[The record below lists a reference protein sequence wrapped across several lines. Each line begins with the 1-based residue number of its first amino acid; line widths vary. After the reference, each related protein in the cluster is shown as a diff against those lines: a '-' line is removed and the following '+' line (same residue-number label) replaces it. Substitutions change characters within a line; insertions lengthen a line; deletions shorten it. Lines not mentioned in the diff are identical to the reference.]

1 MTRPRPGTEDQL
13 SRHHRVSL
21 LRLGDL
27 NLVVRAEV
35 DACVGDPAGWEEDTG
50 RVSEGGWSLREEGSS
65 SLWLQEVGS
74 FDPRQTM
81 VELKSASTQ
90 RSLGVRAVYQQML
103 LGGCHKL
110 VLGKHDWGRVVGV
123 IELTIEEPCIS
134 AEDADFRDRMM
145 TQLGR
150 LVELLLEIV
159 KDSRQAVV
167 VWNGLSRKLIGAA
180 AVDSTASEASLSA
193 AAASMAAAAGLS
205 SGQVLIRKAPQ
216 GKTHVYN
223 LAFNRPDV
231 RNAIT
236 LEMMTDLSRAAKYLS
251 GLPQSECRA
260 VVLSGEGK
268 SFCAGRDLKA
278 SRNFTP
284 EQAKEYLQGMK
295 DGVKAVL
302 GLPMPVIAA
311 VHGHAMGGGLEFAL
325 ASDLRVASPATV
337 LRLPETALGLI
348 PGIGGCVLL
357 PLMLPIAT
365 ALDMVYTSRPVQA
378 TEAFNLGLVNRLTES
393 DSPEDVYNE
402 ALELASAIAAN
413 GPLAVRAAKRVIR
426 KRQDEEFPPW
436 LESASAEREPLTFT
450 KDHQSALDWF
460 AAKKSPPA
468 PFEGM

>member
-193 AAASMAAAAGLS
+193 AAA
-205 SGQVLIRKAPQ
+205 
-216 GKTHVYN
+216 
-223 LAFNRPDV
+223 V
-231 RNAIT
+231 RT
-236 LEMMTDLSRAAKYLS
+236 
-251 GLPQSECRA
+251 
-260 VVLSGEGK
+260 
-268 SFCAGRDLKA
+268 
-278 SRNFTP
+278 
-284 EQAKEYLQGMK
+284 
-295 DGVKAVL
+295 
-302 GLPMPVIAA
+302 
-311 VHGHAMGGGLEFAL
+311 
-325 ASDLRVASPATV
+325 
-337 LRLPETALGLI
+337 
-348 PGIGGCVLL
+348 
-357 PLMLPIAT
+357 
-365 ALDMVYTSRPVQA
+365 A
-378 TEAFNLGLVNRLTES
+378 TE
-393 DSPEDVYNE
+393 
-402 ALELASAIAAN
+402 
-413 GPLAVRAAKRVIR
+413 
-426 KRQDEEFPPW
+426 
-436 LESASAEREPLTFT
+436 
-450 KDHQSALDWF
+450 
-460 AAKKSPPA
+460 
-468 PFEGM
+468 

>member
-1 MTRPRPGTEDQL
+1 M
-13 SRHHRVSL
+13 
-21 LRLGDL
+21 
-27 NLVVRAEV
+27 
-35 DACVGDPAGWEEDTG
+35 
-50 RVSEGGWSLREEGSS
+50 
-65 SLWLQEVGS
+65 
-74 FDPRQTM
+74 
-81 VELKSASTQ
+81 
-90 RSLGVRAVYQQML
+90 
-103 LGGCHKL
+103 
-110 VLGKHDWGRVVGV
+110 
-123 IELTIEEPCIS
+123 
-134 AEDADFRDRMM
+134 
-145 TQLGR
+145 
-150 LVELLLEIV
+150 
-159 KDSRQAVV
+159 
-167 VWNGLSRKLIGAA
+167 
-180 AVDSTASEASLSA
+180 LSA
-193 AAASMAAAAGLS
+193 ARARLCQSMAAAAGLS

>member
-1 MTRPRPGTEDQL
+1 
-13 SRHHRVSL
+13 
-21 LRLGDL
+21 
-27 NLVVRAEV
+27 
-35 DACVGDPAGWEEDTG
+35 
-50 RVSEGGWSLREEGSS
+50 
-65 SLWLQEVGS
+65 
-74 FDPRQTM
+74 
-81 VELKSASTQ
+81 
-90 RSLGVRAVYQQML
+90 
-103 LGGCHKL
+103 
-110 VLGKHDWGRVVGV
+110 
-123 IELTIEEPCIS
+123 
-134 AEDADFRDRMM
+134 
-145 TQLGR
+145 
-150 LVELLLEIV
+150 
-159 KDSRQAVV
+159 
-167 VWNGLSRKLIGAA
+167 
-180 AVDSTASEASLSA
+180 
-193 AAASMAAAAGLS
+193 MAAAAGLS

-223 LAFNRPDV
+223 IAFNRPDV

-284 EQAKEYLQGMK
+284 DQAKEYLQGMK

-348 PGIGGCVLL
+348 PGVGGCVLL

-378 TEAFNLGLVNRLTES
+378 TEAFNFGLVNRLTES
-393 DSPEDVYNE
+393 DNAEDVYNK
-402 ALELASAIAAN
+402 ALELASSIAAN

-450 KDHQSALDWF
+450 KDHQAALDWF

-468 PFEGM
+468 PFEGMLNEQDFFRKQVVVFIAVTEALVPCVCEVFSLADLFEHCSVQQTHKFAPDMGIVILDVSTVLSILR